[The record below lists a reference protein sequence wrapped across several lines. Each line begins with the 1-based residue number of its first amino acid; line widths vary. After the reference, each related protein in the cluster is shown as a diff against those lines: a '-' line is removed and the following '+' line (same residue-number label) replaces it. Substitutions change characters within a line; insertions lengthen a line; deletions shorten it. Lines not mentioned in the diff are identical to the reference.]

1 MPRSGEPLCLSSS
14 VRAADGVTCW
24 TDCGMSSGATAGACA
39 EVAGKA
45 VDAGSAKSP
54 AIGAGALIVYVV
66 AVAAV
71 VELAGFVAGVRRVVV
86 RVTVPAA
93 GFFAV
98 VLGVEV
104 DVVVVLGVDVV
115 VVVVVGVVEPGVVE
129 PGWVDV
135 TCVIVWSSVVMTL
148 SGDGSGG
155 SGSGSALATPLESRH
170 KASAPVDTPTAR
182 RVKRAEVMR
191 PSLSD
196 RPPYTNNDEIQQW

>member
-1 MPRSGEPLCLSSS
+1 
-14 VRAADGVTCW
+14 
-24 TDCGMSSGATAGACA
+24 MSSGATAGACA

-71 VELAGFVAGVRRVVV
+71 VELAGFVAGARRVVV

-115 VVVVVGVVEPGVVE
+115 VVGVVEPGVVE
-129 PGWVDV
+129 PGVVEPSWVDV

>member
-1 MPRSGEPLCLSSS
+1 
-14 VRAADGVTCW
+14 VTCW

-45 VDAGSAKSP
+45 VDGGSARSP
-54 AIGAGALIVYVV
+54 AIGAGALIGYVV

-71 VELAGFVAGVRRVVV
+71 VELAGFVVDARRVVL
-86 RVTVPAA
+86 VTVPAA

-98 VLGVEV
+98 VFGVEV

-115 VVVVVGVVEPGVVE
+115 VVGVVVPGVVEPGVVEPGVVE
-129 PGWVDV
+129 PGWVEV

-182 RVKRAEVMR
+182 RVKRAEVMW

-196 RPPYTNNDEIQQW
+196 RPPYTNNDEIQQR